1 MPAPV
6 FINPST
12 RTFPGHGKERF
23 KLPARPPPPM
33 RDFLE
38 ITDIDALARVTRGAE
53 LVIRADPIIVIPIHG
68 LSFFLDLRKV
78 KEDEVREVFR
88 VIREKMVI
96 VNKVVVS
103 ESLSDLISR
112 SVRETPPSKPIQT
125 TIL

>member
-1 MPAPV
+1 
-6 FINPST
+6 
-12 RTFPGHGKERF
+12 
-23 KLPARPPPPM
+23 M